1 VVRQENAVAF
11 DCGVQTASLTNVGMR
26 RSVNQDSYVLI
37 VADTAELWQ
46 QRGHFLMVADGMG
59 AHAAGELASKM
70 AVENTPYL
78 YNKYLDLSPPEALE
92 RAIRES
98 NTQIHSRGSA
108 NTDFHGMGTTASA
121 LVLLPQ
127 GALCAHVG
135 DSRIYRLRGSQLNQ
149 LSFDHSLQWEL
160 RASGQLSEGSELAAA
175 VPKNVITR
183 SLGPNANVQIDLEG
197 PHPIEVGDVFLL
209 CSDGLTG
216 RVEDHELGT
225 IMGCLPPHEAVK
237 VLVDLANLRG
247 GPDNITV
254 LIAKI
259 IKPDAATATNQAP
272 PLVLGGKKDLKP
284 VNPII
289 WIVAGVCALA
299 ALLLPLKGLYIFA
312 GVSVL
317 AAVITVIVGLV
328 KLFSGYSKGT
338 QLSGN
343 RRLGKGPYT
352 ATPCGPT
359 PAFFAK
365 IQQTAA
371 ELKQVALDGN
381 YNVDWAEYDELQRKA
396 LAAQQANPVDA
407 VRQLC
412 KSITFLMNELRTQHN
427 RKASDS
433 EIKL

>member
-1 VVRQENAVAF
+1 MAF

-26 RSVNQDSYVLI
+26 RSVNQDSYCLI
-37 VADTAELWQ
+37 VADTLELWQ

-78 YNKYLDLSPPEALE
+78 YNKYVEMSPPEALE

-98 NTQIHSRGSA
+98 NTQIHNRGSA

-127 GALCAHVG
+127 GAIAAHVG
-135 DSRIYRLRGSQLNQ
+135 DSRIYRLRGNSLQQ

-183 SLGPNANVQIDLEG
+183 SLGPNANVQVDLEG
-197 PHPIEVGDVFLL
+197 PHPVELNDVYLL

-216 RVEDHELGT
+216 RVEDNELGT

-259 IKPDAATATNQAP
+259 IKPDATTAGNPAP
-272 PLVLGGKKDLKP
+272 PLVLGGKRDLTP
-284 VNPII
+284 VNPIV
-289 WIVAGVCALA
+289 WIVAGVLALA
-299 ALLLPLKGLYIFA
+299 AVFMTLTRLNLLYA
-312 GVSVL
+312 GVTFL
-317 AAVITVIVGLV
+317 AAIGAVAYGLV
-328 KLFSGYSKGT
+328 KLYSGFSSGT

-352 ATPCGPT
+352 NTPCGPT
-359 PAFFAK
+359 PGFFTK

-371 ELKQVALDGN
+371 ELKQVAVDGN
-381 YNVDWAEYDELQRKA
+381 YHVDWAEFDELQRKA
-396 LAAQQANPVDA
+396 TAAMQANPVDA

-412 KSITFLMNELRTQHN
+412 KSITFLMNELRTQHE
-427 RKASDS
+427 RKGSDS

>member
-1 VVRQENAVAF
+1 MAF
-11 DCGVQTASLTNVGMR
+11 DCGLQTANITNVGMR
-26 RSVNQDSYVLI
+26 RSVNQDSHVLV

-46 QRGHFLMVADGMG
+46 ARGHFFMVADGMG

-78 YNKYLDLSPPEALE
+78 YNKYTEQSPPEALE

-98 NTQIHSRGSA
+98 NTQIHNRGSA

-127 GALCAHVG
+127 GAIAGHVG
-135 DSRIYRLRGSQLNQ
+135 DSRIYRLRGNALQQ

-197 PHPIEVGDVFLL
+197 PHPIEVGDVYLL

-216 RVEDHELGT
+216 RVDDPELGT
-225 IMGCLPPHEAVK
+225 IMGCLPPNEAAK

-254 LIAKI
+254 IIAKVV
-259 IKPDAATATNQAP
+259 KPEAATANTQAP
-272 PLVLGGKKDLKP
+272 PLTLGGKKDLTP

-289 WIVAGVCALA
+289 WIAAGVLALASAFLLLKAVYIIAGLTFLGAVVAG
-299 ALLLPLKGLYIFA
+299 
-312 GVSVL
+312 
-317 AAVITVIVGLV
+317 IVGLV
-328 KLFSGYSKGT
+328 KLYSGYRSGT
-338 QLSGN
+338 QLGGN

-352 ATPCGPT
+352 NTPCGPT
-359 PAFFAK
+359 PAFFTK
-365 IQQTAA
+365 LQQTAA
-371 ELKQVALDGN
+371 ELKQVAQDGH
-381 YNVDWAEYDELQRKA
+381 YTVDWAGYDELQRKVA
-396 LAAQQANPVDA
+396 AAQQSNPVDA

-412 KSITFLMNELRTQHN
+412 KAITFLMNELRNQSQQ
-427 RKASDS
+427 KGSDS
-433 EIKL
+433 TIKL

>member
-1 VVRQENAVAF
+1 MAF
-11 DCGVQTASLTNVGMR
+11 ECGIQTASLTHVGMR
-26 RSVNQDSYVLI
+26 RSVNQDSFCLV
-37 VADTAELWQ
+37 VADTWDLWQ

-70 AVENTPYL
+70 AVENTPFL
-78 YNKYLDLSPPEALE
+78 YNRYVDLSPPEALE
-92 RAIRES
+92 KALRET
-98 NTQIHSRGSA
+98 NTHIHSRGSA

-127 GALCAHVG
+127 GAVAGHVG

-160 RASGQLSEGSELAAA
+160 RASGQLSEGSELAAS

-183 SLGPNANVQIDLEG
+183 SLGPNTNVQVDLEG
-197 PHPIEVGDVFLL
+197 PHPIEVGDVYLL

-216 RVEDHELGT
+216 RVDDPELGT

-237 VLVDLANLRG
+237 ALIDLANLRG

-259 IKPDAATATNQAP
+259 VSKEAATASSQAP
-272 PLVLGGKKDLKP
+272 PLTLGGKKDFTP

-299 ALLLPLKGLYIFA
+299 SAFLLLKGLYP
-312 GVSVL
+312 V
-317 AAVITVIVGLV
+317 AALGLV
-328 KLFSGYSKGT
+328 GTLIAVGVGVVKLYSGFRSGT
-338 QLSGN
+338 QLGGN

-352 ATPCGPT
+352 NTACGPT
-359 PAFFAK
+359 PAFFSK
-365 IQQTAA
+365 LQQTAG
-371 ELKQVALDGN
+371 ELKQVAVDGH
-381 YNVDWAEYDELQRKA
+381 YNVDWAEYDELQGKA
-396 LAAQQANPVDA
+396 VAAQQAHPVEA

-412 KSITFLMNELRTQHN
+412 KAITFLMSELRTQHE
-427 RKASDS
+427 RKGSDS
-433 EIKL
+433 AIKL

>member
-1 VVRQENAVAF
+1 MAF

-26 RSVNQDSYVLI
+26 RSVNQDSYCLI
-37 VADTAELWQ
+37 VADTADLWRT
-46 QRGHFLMVADGMG
+46 RGHFLMVADGMG

-78 YNKYLDLSPPEALE
+78 YNKYTELSPPEALE

-127 GALCAHVG
+127 GAVCGHVG
-135 DSRIYRLRGSQLNQ
+135 DSRVYRLRGNQLNQ

-216 RVEDHELGT
+216 RVDDPELGT

-237 VLVDLANLRG
+237 TLVDLANLRG

-254 LIAKI
+254 LIARI
-259 IKPDAATATNQAP
+259 VSPEASTAGAQAP
-272 PLVLGGKKDLKP
+272 PLTLGGKKDLKP
-284 VNPII
+284 VHPGVWIAVGVGVLAAAI
-289 WIVAGVCALA
+289 MALMKFFIVAGLAL
-299 ALLLPLKGLYIFA
+299 
-312 GVSVL
+312 L
-317 AAVITVIVGLV
+317 AAVIAAIVGVV
-328 KLFSGYSKGT
+328 KLYSGYTAGT
-338 QLSGN
+338 QLAGN

-352 ATPCGPT
+352 NTPCGPT

-365 IQQTAA
+365 LEQTAG
-371 ELKQVALDGN
+371 ELKQVAIDGG
-381 YNVDWAEYDELQRKA
+381 YNVDWNEYSELQRKSV
-396 LAAQQANPVDA
+396 AARQANPVDS

-412 KSITFLMNELRTQHN
+412 KSITFLMNELRTQHD
-427 RKASDS
+427 RKTSDS
-433 EIKL
+433 TIKY

>member
-1 VVRQENAVAF
+1 LRVAF
-11 DCGVQTASLTNVGMR
+11 DCGVQTANLTNVGMR
-26 RSVNQDSYVLI
+26 RSVNQDSHVLI

-78 YNKYLDLSPPEALE
+78 YNKYSDLSPPEALE

-98 NTQIHSRGSA
+98 NTQIHNRGTA

-127 GALCAHVG
+127 GALAAHVG
-135 DSRIYRLRGSQLNQ
+135 DSRIYRLRGSTLQQ

-160 RASGQLSEGSELAAA
+160 RASGQLTEGSELAAA

-197 PHPIEVGDVFLL
+197 PHPIEVGDVYLL

-216 RVEDHELGT
+216 RVDDPELGT
-225 IMGCLPPHEAVK
+225 IMGCLPPNEAVK

-254 LIAKI
+254 LIAKVVS
-259 IKPDAATATNQAP
+259 PEAATANTQAP
-272 PLVLGGKKDLKP
+272 PLMLGGKKDLTP
-284 VNPII
+284 VNPIV
-289 WIVAGVCALA
+289 WVVAGVLALA
-299 ALLLPLKGLYIFA
+299 SAFLLLKAVYIIA
-312 GVSVL
+312 GVTFL
-317 AAVITVIVGLV
+317 GALITGIVGLV
-328 KLFSGYSKGT
+328 KLYSGYKSGT
-338 QLSGN
+338 QLGGN

-352 ATPCGPT
+352 NTPCGPNAT
-359 PAFFAK
+359 FFTK
-365 IQQTAA
+365 LQQTAA
-371 ELKQVALDGN
+371 ELKQVAQDGH
-381 YNVDWAEYDELQRKA
+381 YNVDWAGYEELQRKSA
-396 LAAQQANPVDA
+396 AAQQSNPVDA

-412 KSITFLMNELRTQHN
+412 KAITFLMNELRNQSQQ
-427 RKASDS
+427 KGSDS
-433 EIKL
+433 TIKL

>member
-1 VVRQENAVAF
+1 MAF

-37 VADTAELWQ
+37 VADTHELWQ

-70 AVENTPYL
+70 AVESSPYL
-78 YNKYLDLSPPEALE
+78 YNKYVDMSAPEALE

-98 NTQIHSRGSA
+98 NTAIHNRGTA

-127 GALCAHVG
+127 GAVCAHVG

-160 RASGQLSEGSELAAA
+160 RASGQLTEGSELAAA

-197 PHPIEVGDVFLL
+197 PHPIEVGDVYLL

-216 RVEDHELGT
+216 RVEDNELGT

-259 IKPDAATATNQAP
+259 VKPDAATAGNQSP

-289 WIVAGVCALA
+289 WIVAGVFALA
-299 ALLLPLKGLYIFA
+299 AVLLPLRSLYIPA
-312 GVSVL
+312 GVSLL
-317 AAVITVIVGLV
+317 AALIAGIFGLV
-328 KLFSGYSKGT
+328 KLYSGYSKGT
-338 QLSGN
+338 QLTGN

-352 ATPCGPT
+352 STPCGPT
-359 PAFFAK
+359 PAFFSK
-365 IQQTAA
+365 IQHTAA
-371 ELKQVALDGN
+371 ELKQVAVDGH

-396 LAAQQANPVDA
+396 VAAQQANPVDA

-427 RKASDS
+427 RKTSDS